1 MKSKKVKKIKSVKPL
16 KRRSRSVKKRTR
28 RSRSLRKKSRRSRS
42 LKKKT
47 MDGKDES
54 FVVGENKNIY
64 DVIDSRFDNF
74 ENKIINT
81 IDEKLKDLEEN
92 VMTKFPNIKI
102 SVVQIVGYFK
112 NVDPFS
118 PHVINTESRGKG
130 SGFIIDIENG
140 LILTNAHVVENAIY
154 LYALTEKFR
163 QKKIELK
170 IISLCVEKDVALCQ
184 IAKEVDRK
192 LILGDK
198 KADEINMKFIDNFDL
213 KHLDKVF
220 VVGYPLGFD
229 NIKATGGTITGF
241 FSNTTSEE
249 GGNDI
254 FIDSEDTSSYIETS
268 APVNPGN
275 SGGPLINPKGEVIGI
290 VSAGRSFA
298 GFMRIAQNVNYAV
311 GSRTI
316 LSIYDDLSKSLDD
329 KNKVVIQAR
338 YSFKYNKTSEIQLK
352 ELKCPS
358 EGIYISK
365 IYQDSSFKDNIKIGD
380 ILCKISFNDIYK
392 NKDCFDIMKKC
403 DKNEGDR
410 VSYEIKSDGFLV
422 NDQYKDRKFV
432 LKELFDSIPIG
443 TDLIFNIFRDG
454 NLQDIEVSFKTV
466 SSSNRNRIALPG
478 FEPYKFIITH
488 GLCIGELTLNHVFY
502 NQNLIKFIEGENRYK
517 SFLIINWIFP
527 QTEASNL
534 NIQQGTI
541 ISKVNNVNVS
551 TIKDLKILL
560 QTKNDSLEIISFEN
574 DKFVIAKDDE
584 ENKRIQTNVNNA
596 ISIIS

>member
-1 MKSKKVKKIKSVKPL
+1 
-16 KRRSRSVKKRTR
+16 
-28 RSRSLRKKSRRSRS
+28 
-42 LKKKT
+42 
-47 MDGKDES
+47 MDG
-54 FVVGENKNIY
+54 VG
-64 DVIDSRFDNF
+64 DIDNEIDLKFRTF

-81 IDEKLKDLEEN
+81 LDQKLKDLEEN
-92 VMTKFPNIKI
+92 VMTKFPNITI

-118 PHVINTESRGKG
+118 PHVINTESSGKG
-130 SGFIIDIENG
+130 SGFIIDIEKG

-163 QKKIELK
+163 QKQIKLK

-198 KADEINMKFIDNFDL
+198 KADEINMKFVDNFDL

-220 VVGYPLGFD
+220 VIGYPLGFD

-268 APVNPGN
+268 APINPGN

-316 LSIYDDLSKSLDD
+316 LSIYDDLSKSIDRD
-329 KNKVVIQAR
+329 ENKVVIQAR
-338 YSFKYNKTSEIQLK
+338 YSFKYNKTSEIQLRK
-352 ELKCPS
+352 LECPS

-365 IYQDSSFKDNIKIGD
+365 IFPDSSFKDDIKIGD

-392 NKDCFDIMKKC
+392 HKGCFDIINKC
-403 DKNEGDR
+403 DKNEGDDG

-422 NDQYKDRKFV
+422 NENYKDRKFV
-432 LKELFDSIPIG
+432 LKEVFDSIPIG
-443 TDLIFNIFRDG
+443 TNLTFKIFRDG
-454 NLQDIEVSFKTV
+454 KLQDIEVFFKTV
-466 SSSNRNRIALPG
+466 SSNRNRIALPG

-517 SFLIINWIFP
+517 SFLIMNWIFP

-534 NIQQGTI
+534 NMQKGTI
-541 ISKVNNVNVS
+541 ISKVNDKPVS
-551 TIKDLKILL
+551 TIQELIKVLNNSKSLDI
-560 QTKNDSLEIISFEN
+560 LEIISFEN

-584 ENKRIQTNVNNA
+584 ENKRIEKNVNNA

>member
-1 MKSKKVKKIKSVKPL
+1 MKSKKKGKKIKSVKPL
-16 KRRSRSVKKRTR
+16 KRRSRSVKKRPR
-28 RSRSLRKKSRRSRS
+28 RSRSLRKRPRISRS

-47 MDGKDES
+47 MDGGGGD
-54 FVVGENKNIY
+54 G
-64 DVIDSRFDNF
+64 DIDDYIDLKFSIF
-74 ENKIINT
+74 EDKI
-81 IDEKLKDLEEN
+81 DKKLKDLEEN
-92 VMTKFPNIKI
+92 VMTKFPNITI
-102 SVVQIVGYFK
+102 SVVQIVVYFK

-118 PHVINTESRGKG
+118 PHVINTTSSGKG

-163 QKKIELK
+163 QKQIKLK

-184 IAKEVDRK
+184 IEKKEDRE
-192 LILGDK
+192 LIRDGKTND
-198 KADEINMKFIDNFDL
+198 DINMKFVDNFDL

-220 VVGYPLGFD
+220 VIGYPLGFD

-241 FSNTTSEE
+241 FRNTTSEE

-254 FIDSEDTSSYIETS
+254 FIDSEDTSSYIETN
-268 APVNPGN
+268 AAVNPGN
-275 SGGPLINPKGEVIGI
+275 SGGPMINQKGEVIGI

-316 LSIYDDLSKSLDD
+316 LSIYGDLSRSISDE
-329 KNKVVIQAR
+329 NKVVIQAR
-338 YSFKYNKTSEIQLK
+338 YSFKYNKTSKIQLTK
-352 ELKCPS
+352 LNCPS

-365 IYQDSSFKDNIKIGD
+365 IFPDSSFIDEIKIGD
-380 ILCKISFNDIYK
+380 ILCKISFKDIYK
-392 NKDCFDIMKKC
+392 HKGGCFDIINKC

-422 NDQYKDRKFV
+422 NENYKDRKFV
-432 LKELFDSIPIG
+432 LKEVFDSIPIG
-443 TDLIFNIFRDG
+443 TDLTFKIFRDG
-454 NLQDIEVSFKTV
+454 ELKDIKVSFKTV
-466 SSSNRNRIALPG
+466 EKSNRNRIALPG
-478 FEPYKFIITH
+478 FEQYKFIITH

-534 NIQQGTI
+534 NMKQGTI
-541 ISKVNNVNVS
+541 ISKLNGEPVS
-551 TIKDLKILL
+551 KIEELIKVLDKSKELE
-560 QTKNDSLEIISFEN
+560 SLEIISFEN
-574 DKFVIAKDDE
+574 DKFVIAKDPD
-584 ENKRIQTNVNNA
+584 ENKRIEKNINNA

>member
-1 MKSKKVKKIKSVKPL
+1 MKSKKGKKIKSVKPL
-16 KRRSRSVKKRTR
+16 KRRSRSVKKRPRRSRSLRKRPR
-28 RSRSLRKKSRRSRS
+28 RSRSLRKK
-42 LKKKT
+42 T
-47 MDGKDES
+47 MDGGDEDS
-54 FVVGENKNIY
+54 IY
-64 DVIDSRFDNF
+64 DVIDSKFR
-74 ENKIINT
+74 EINDT
-81 IDEKLKDLEEN
+81 LDKKLKDLEEN
-92 VMTKFPNIKI
+92 VMSKFPNITI

-118 PHVINTESRGKG
+118 PHVINTESSGKG
-130 SGFIIDIENG
+130 SGFIIDITKG

-163 QKKIELK
+163 QKQIKLK

-184 IAKEVDRK
+184 IEKKEDRRD
-192 LILGDK
+192 IQGEK
-198 KADEINMKFIDNFDL
+198 KPDEINMKFVDNFDL

-220 VVGYPLGFD
+220 VIGYPLGFD
-229 NIKATGGTITGF
+229 NIKATAGTITGF

-268 APVNPGN
+268 APINPGN

-316 LSIYDDLSKSLDD
+316 LSIYDDLSRPIDEK
-329 KNKVVIQAR
+329 KEVVIVIQPR
-338 YSFKYNKTSEIQLK
+338 YSLKYNKTSKIQLTK
-352 ELKCPS
+352 LNCPS

-365 IYQDSSFKDNIKIGD
+365 IYHDSSFKHEINEGD

-392 NKDCFDIMKKC
+392 NKGYFDIINKY
-403 DKNEGDR
+403 NEKENKGNE

-422 NDQYKDRKFV
+422 NNQYKDRKFV

-443 TDLIFNIFRDG
+443 TNLTFKIFRDG
-454 NLQDIEVSFKTV
+454 ELKDIKVSFKTV
-466 SSSNRNRIALPG
+466 SSNRNRIALPG

-502 NQNLIKFIEGENRYK
+502 NQNLIKFIEGENRYN

-534 NIQQGTI
+534 NMKQGTI
-541 ISKVNNVNVS
+541 ISKVNGEHVS
-551 TIKDLKILL
+551 KIKDLKKVLE
-560 QTKNDSLEIISFEN
+560 TKDLDSLEIISFEN
-574 DKFVIAKDDE
+574 DKFVIAKDPD
-584 ENKRIQTNVNNA
+584 ENKRIEKNINNA